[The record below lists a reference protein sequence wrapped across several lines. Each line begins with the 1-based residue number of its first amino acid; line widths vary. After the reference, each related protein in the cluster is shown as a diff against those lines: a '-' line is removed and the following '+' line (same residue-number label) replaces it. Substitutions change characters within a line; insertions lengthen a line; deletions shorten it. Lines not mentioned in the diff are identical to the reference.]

1 MGLALKTSGIA
12 QAKTWTTF
20 QDHSLKY
27 IQHLRQKIQYT
38 KKTKNLNCE
47 NKTVQAIDMGS
58 ALVAQWICTCEGDKG
73 ALLTI

>member
-27 IQHLRQKIQYT
+27 IQHFRQKIQYT
-38 KKTKNLNCE
+38 KNQEFKLWKQ
-47 NKTVQAIDMGS
+47 VQAIDMGS